1 MAKQSSIYKFTGR
14 LGDDLVGY
22 RLKYTVPQIVRTID
36 RTALSEAVKNGD
48 NYINT
53 RKNASE
59 FGAAGNTAG
68 VLLKTVP
75 SRWKSILNPYSQAKL
90 CKYLF
95 SLRGFTSSN
104 YGKRVPGISGGTL
117 LGVADCINSL
127 QKNDAAAL
135 YGGSALI
142 QFGTRNTTGGA
153 TGTENMLYLNLNVL
167 SAGSVYLSDEYDGVV
182 VYTFTSRSF
191 LGYYGADGFYNGYLN
206 SVGAGSYGIVF
217 PGKTVPDKFNWTDM
231 DELSSLNENQ
241 FSIGSLVGSLVTPM
255 TFNDAGSGDYAKSI
269 GGAVVLIQPFKVINS
284 TAVEYIEQA
293 CYFWSATST
302 ATSNNI
308 TGSTGSNTGGN
319 AGSGNPTDGD
329 AEGE

>member
-48 NYINT
+48 NYVNT

-75 SRWKSILNPYSQAKL
+75 ARWKSILNPYSQARL

-95 SLRGFTSSN
+95 SLRGFTASS

-135 YGGSALI
+135 YGGSSLI
-142 QFGTRNTTGGA
+142 QFGTRTSTD
-153 TGTENMLYLNLNVL
+153 GTSINVLYMNLNVL
-167 SAGSVYLSDEYDGVV
+167 SSGSVYLSEEYDGVV
-182 VYTFTSRSF
+182 VYTFTSRAF
-191 LGYYGADGFYNGYLN
+191 LGFYGDDGFYNGYLN

-217 PGKTVPDKFNWTDM
+217 PGKTSPDKYNWTDL
-231 DELSSLNENQ
+231 DTLNSMNDDQ
-241 FSIGSLVGSLVTPM
+241 FGIGSLAGSLVAPM
-255 TFNDAGSGDYAKSI
+255 TFNDAGSGNYAKSV

-284 TAVEYIEQA
+284 TAVEYIERA

-308 TGSTGSNTGGN
+308 TGSTGSNTGGS
-319 AGSGNPTDGD
+319 AGSGNDGET
-329 AEGE
+329 AEGD